1 MAREFM
7 YNYRLG
13 ALLAFCLVGSPVFAQ
28 SSQGEDSAAQTQ
40 MSSSDKAIA
49 DRVSTALSRDKNSYF
64 RHVTVTASNG
74 VVTLG
79 GFVTGPDSQA
89 RAKKIASH
97 VSGVSKVVDQLQLQ
111 PEGEQ
116 GPGTK

>member
-1 MAREFM
+1 MQ
-7 YNYRLG
+7 LQIG
-13 ALLAFCLVGSPVFAQ
+13 ALLAFCLISSPIFAQ
-28 SSQGEDSAAQTQ
+28 SSQGGDSAAQTQ
-40 MSSSDKAIA
+40 MSSADKAVA
-49 DRVSTALSRDKNSYF
+49 DRVYAALNRDKSSYY

-79 GFVTGPDSQA
+79 GFVTGAESQA
-89 RAKKIASH
+89 RAKKIASG
-97 VSGVSKVVDQLQLQ
+97 VSGVSKVMDHTQLQ